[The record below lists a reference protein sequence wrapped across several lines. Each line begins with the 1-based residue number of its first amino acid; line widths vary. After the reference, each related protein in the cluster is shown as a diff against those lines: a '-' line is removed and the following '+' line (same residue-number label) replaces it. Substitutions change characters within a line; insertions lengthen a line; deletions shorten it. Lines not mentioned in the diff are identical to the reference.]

1 VPSLLCFYC
10 KLSQDEVPEHI
21 LSMIDNTG
29 NKRQKMDY
37 IKELFVKGKSGSWEM
52 DTTKPIFKQELTY
65 FRGLLYSL
73 ALELSNPMSI
83 SLSRSLQSYR
93 SQNLMFL
100 FLESYVFILIGSYG
114 KNTSPGK

>member
-1 VPSLLCFYC
+1 
-10 KLSQDEVPEHI
+10 
-21 LSMIDNTG
+21 MIDG
-29 NKRQKMDY
+29 SNKRQKQDL
-37 IKELFVKGKSGSWEM
+37 IKELFVKGKWPLGDGHIEANLQ
-52 DTTKPIFKQELTY
+52 TGTY

>member
-1 VPSLLCFYC
+1 MPTLLCFYC
-10 KLSQDEVPEHI
+10 KLSQDDVPEHI
-21 LSMIDNTG
+21 LTMIDGTA

-37 IKELFVKGKSGSWEM
+37 IKELYVKGKSGAWEM